1 MDLSAPLISAAELS
15 NAYWS
20 NWQQRQ
26 DLILY
31 HYTDAAGLSG
41 ILNSGEL
48 WLTST
53 PYLNDATENKHAG
66 VVIRRALEQ
75 VLALHLPER
84 QASFYR
90 HLSEV
95 FQSVESA
102 PRLST
107 DKQTFVCC
115 FSSKKDSL
123 SQWRAYG
130 GGEGGFA
137 IGFRAAEIW
146 DLKGKVDLS
155 PGFWLLPCSYDE
167 AWATELNHEYL
178 IRAVNEC
185 LARTPD
191 ASNAAIAAALARDA
205 SWMGAAIKHP
215 AFAEESEWRLIFY
228 GFGLPASNIFY
239 RPNRTLTPYKK
250 FSSLEPGGLLG
261 AISEVWVGPQR
272 HPELAAS
279 AVADLLLSK
288 TGKQVPV
295 HVTSTPFRVV

>member
-1 MDLSAPLISAAELS
+1 MDLSAPLKSAAELS

-20 NWQQRQ
+20 NWHQRQ

-41 ILNSGEL
+41 ILSSGEL

-53 PYLNDATENKHAG
+53 PYLNDATENRHAG
-66 VVIRRALEQ
+66 VIIRRALEQ
-75 VLALHLPER
+75 VHALQLPER
-84 QASFYR
+84 QVRFYR
-90 HLSEV
+90 HLNEV
-95 FQSVESA
+95 FESVENA
-102 PRLST
+102 PRLSI

-115 FSSKKDSL
+115 FSSKQDSL

-146 DLKGKVDLS
+146 DLKGKNDLS
-155 PGFWLLPCSYDE
+155 PGFWLLPCAYNE
-167 AWATELNHEYL
+167 AWATELNREYL
-178 IRAVNEC
+178 IRAVDEC
-185 LARTPD
+185 LARNAG
-191 ASNAAIAAALARDA
+191 ASDEAIAAAIARDA

-215 AFAEESEWRLIFY
+215 AFVEESEWRLIFY
-228 GFGLPASNIFY
+228 GFGLPASSVFY
-239 RPNRTLTPYKK
+239 RANRTLTPYKK
-250 FSSLEPGGLLG
+250 FSSSEPGGLLG
-261 AISEVWVGPQR
+261 AIAEVWVGPQR

-279 AVADLLLSK
+279 ALADLLLSK

-295 HVTSTPFRVV
+295 RVTSTPFRVV